1 MGNRSQQHES
11 CSTIEE
17 DEISQIATGVS
28 VSLRF
33 NERGIKI

>member
-1 MGNRSQQHES
+1 MGDRSQQHES
-11 CSTIEE
+11 CSTIKE

-33 NERGIKI
+33 DESGINI